1 MEQKNIW
8 RNLTGTAYVVGLA
21 VTTMSF
27 NSTQI
32 IGTIS
37 EYPLVKYG
45 LFDEQTYN
53 SARSTTVLQQ
63 TDYNN
68 VYLKKPKTKLER
80 EAIALFGYMREA
92 TSEES
97 RSVNNYINSIS
108 KETGVNFFD
117 LC

>member
-1 MEQKNIW
+1 MDTKELYCCYSINLRNFLYKNGI
-8 RNLTGTAYVVGLA
+8 
-21 VTTMSF
+21 
-27 NSTQI
+27 
-32 IGTIS
+32 
-37 EYPLVKYG
+37 KYG

-53 SARSTTVLQQ
+53 SARSTMVLQQ

-68 VYLKKPKTKLER
+68 VCLKKPKTKLER